1 MTIPPEERFTFTPK
15 GQVILRGK
23 PNKAVQVNCLF
34 PRLSIPPL
42 FFFFRVAGRFWIDT
56 NILEIETWP
65 VLYGATFYR
74 GHKTRGNPHS
84 SRMTVFYRISK
95 PEKPRRR
102 FFFKRTCYG
111 IRLKYLSLT
120 PWNATQDLLI
130 ADKLRCISR
139 YQRFFSNRL
148 IKRYD
153 RVYSQIK
160 RGGIK
165 VEELFLKESLQKKS
179 LWDF

>member
-42 FFFFRVAGRFWIDT
+42 FFFFSVSLVDFESIRTFSKLKPDLYCTGQLFTVDTRPGETRIPHEWPSFIEYRSPRNQDVGFFSNVRV
-56 NILEIETWP
+56 
-65 VLYGATFYR
+65 
-74 GHKTRGNPHS
+74 
-84 SRMTVFYRISK
+84 
-95 PEKPRRR
+95 
-102 FFFKRTCYG
+102 G

-165 VEELFLKESLQKKS
+165 VEELFLKESL
-179 LWDF
+179 

>member
-102 FFFKRTCYG
+102 FFFKRTCWYTFE
-111 IRLKYLSLT
+111 IFIIDPVKRNTRPAY
-120 PWNATQDLLI
+120 
-130 ADKLRCISR
+130 SR
-139 YQRFFSNRL
+139 
-148 IKRYD
+148 
-153 RVYSQIK
+153 
-160 RGGIK
+160 
-165 VEELFLKESLQKKS
+165 
-179 LWDF
+179 